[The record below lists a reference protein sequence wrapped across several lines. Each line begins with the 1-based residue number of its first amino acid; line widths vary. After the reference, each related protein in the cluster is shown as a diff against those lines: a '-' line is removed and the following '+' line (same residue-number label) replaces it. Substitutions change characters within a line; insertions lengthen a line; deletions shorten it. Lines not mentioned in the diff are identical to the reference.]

1 MAGGGGSVVLEIDTI
16 LCLVCVL
23 YVLFFWCCGILQL
36 IRTDRAFYKSQPD
49 KLASC
54 FLRT

>member
-23 YVLFFWCCGILQL
+23 YVLVFWCCGILQL
-36 IRTDRAFYKSQPD
+36 IRTDRAFYESQPD

-54 FLRT
+54 FLRM

>member
-23 YVLFFWCCGILQL
+23 YVLFFGVV
-36 IRTDRAFYKSQPD
+36 AFCS
-49 KLASC
+49 
-54 FLRT
+54 

>member
-36 IRTDRAFYKSQPD
+36 IRTDRAFYESQPD